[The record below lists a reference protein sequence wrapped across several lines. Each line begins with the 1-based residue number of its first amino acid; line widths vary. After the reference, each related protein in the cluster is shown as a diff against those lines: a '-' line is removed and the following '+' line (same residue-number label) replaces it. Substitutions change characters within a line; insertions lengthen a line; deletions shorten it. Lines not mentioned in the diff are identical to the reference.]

1 MYGSS
6 FQHIAQ
12 VFFSFNT
19 MLESFRPEELILNRT
34 AGFWGLA
41 CPNELG
47 RRLELQAFIRGL
59 FSAGA
64 TDIAAG

>member
-1 MYGSS
+1 
-6 FQHIAQ
+6 
-12 VFFSFNT
+12 